1 MGNEIFNPHLRT
13 PKSTS
18 TIMRDVCIA
27 LVPAMIAS
35 IVFFGVQAMLLIL
48 VSVGSCVLFE
58 MLWQSMHHETVTIG
72 DYSAVVTG
80 ILLAFNLSS
89 NTPFWVV
96 VLGAAFSILV
106 VKQFFGGIGNNVF
119 NPALMGRLFIMLVYP
134 MSIMSYAEPM
144 KIDTVASATV
154 LSAMKQGAESSYTL
168 LDSFIGKVPGALGET
183 SALCLLIGFAFL
195 IWRKEVNYAVSLAF
209 FVTMA
214 VIALIAGQNPLMHLC
229 SGGAILGGCFMLTDY
244 NLSSNHGKI
253 LYGVLAG
260 VIVMA
265 IRIWGHYPEGVCY
278 AILIVNCMSAL
289 VDRITSKHIYGIS

>member
-1 MGNEIFNPHLRT
+1 
-13 PKSTS
+13 
-18 TIMRDVCIA
+18 MRDVCIA

-154 LSAMKQGAESSYTL
+154 LSAMKQGAESGYTL